1 MNFFASLP
9 HRHVLLDG
17 TSNAALPGTLSAVSA
32 PGAVRDAALSL
43 ATQLDVGRAATGS
56 VDVRRLP
63 GGGVELL
70 LITPAARIFDIT
82 SHWPDVTVFS
92 DRWQDDG
99 GTCLLVRV
107 QPGANAPDLP
117 FGVIERPLAGA
128 PFSGDTWAMSATPE
142 ALTLMVVDGLG
153 HGPLA
158 QNAAVAGVDA
168 LRAMPPSSPPEELRL
183 VHDALKGTVGAA
195 GAVARIDPAHKFVD
209 FCGLGNIEAALSI
222 DDRRCGF
229 ASYPGVVGQGSPTF
243 RTYRYVLEQHT
254 RLVMHTDGMR
264 ANWSPA
270 KYPGLFERHPA
281 LIAGVLLRDFWRQ
294 SDDALVFVVEVSV
307 QAHAVLAHMP
317 G

>member
-17 TSNAALPGTLSAVSA
+17 TSTAALPGALFAVTA
-32 PGAVRDAALSL
+32 PGAVREAAL
-43 ATQLDVGRAATGS
+43 AIAAQFDVGRDSTGS

-63 GGGVELL
+63 GDGVEMLL
-70 LITPAARIFDIT
+70 TTPAAGPFDIA
-82 SHWPDVTVFS
+82 SHWPGVTVFS
-92 DRWQDDG
+92 ERWQDDS

-107 QPGANAPDLP
+107 RPGDNARDLP
-117 FGVIERPLAGA
+117 FGVIERPRAGA

-168 LRAMPPSSPPEELRL
+168 LRSMTPRSPPEDLRL
-183 VHDALKGTVGAA
+183 VHDALRGTVGAA
-195 GAVARIDPAHKFVD
+195 GAVARIDPARKSVD

-222 DDRRCGF
+222 DDRRSGF

-243 RTYRYVLEQHT
+243 RTYRYLLEGHR
-254 RLVMHTDGMR
+254 RLVMHTDGVR

-281 LIAGVLLRDFWRQ
+281 LIASVLFRDCWRQ
-294 SDDALVFVVEVSV
+294 SDDALLFVIDVGLR
-307 QAHAVLAHMP
+307 AHAALANMP